1 MYIHQSIHTSLFPNN
16 SILMHASD
24 RKPFLLVVCF
34 ISFFETQNYTLW
46 RWTVIFLKN
55 TSYQIKT
62 SKKWMNTP
70 FYLGTITSLTF
81 HLILKIFIFII
92 FRLTMK
98 YIYQEINFLPSSLV
112 ALLLK
117 GIAIS
122 SVFLARAS
130 LYWAADQS
138 FNLSSISGVQH
149 VGPVGQICNET
160 PEIDKLRWL

>member
-1 MYIHQSIHTSLFPNN
+1 M
-16 SILMHASD
+16 
-24 RKPFLLVVCF
+24 
-34 ISFFETQNYTLW
+34 
-46 RWTVIFLKN
+46 
-55 TSYQIKT
+55 
-62 SKKWMNTP
+62 
-70 FYLGTITSLTF
+70 
-81 HLILKIFIFII
+81 
-92 FRLTMK
+92 
-98 YIYQEINFLPSSLV
+98 

-160 PEIDKLRWL
+160 PAIDKMVKYNVCMLDLDHVTKRISFFGNYILCET